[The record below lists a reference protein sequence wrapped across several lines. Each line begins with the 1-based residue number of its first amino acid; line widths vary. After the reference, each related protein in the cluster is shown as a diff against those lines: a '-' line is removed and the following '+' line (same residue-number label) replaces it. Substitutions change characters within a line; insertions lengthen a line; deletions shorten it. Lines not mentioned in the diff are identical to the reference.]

1 MVTTRPPKTMV
12 KPTALGPVANT
23 DTKLLIYGL
32 FQKGRVLAQDGVIEA
47 AETDLKT
54 SISSRRE
61 YLVEKYGP
69 DPAAAFMNAD
79 PLDLPRLADEV
90 RHETLASMERLLKAE
105 RKRAS
110 EAIAAVRISEKDQQE
125 LARLRAIQKEK
136 RRKAQG
142 KRRAAQSKAGK
153 KRKRR
158 KKKR

>member
-1 MVTTRPPKTMV
+1 MDRAT
-12 KPTALGPVANT
+12 
-23 DTKLLIYGL
+23 LLRR
-32 FQKGRVLAQDGVIEA
+32 FSGVIEA

-136 RRKAQG
+136 QRKAQR

-153 KRKRR
+153 KRKTPKEEKVMDVSPGLREF
-158 KKKR
+158 

>member
-1 MVTTRPPKTMV
+1 MAYFKRAEFWHRTGVEFVDRAT
-12 KPTALGPVANT
+12 
-23 DTKLLIYGL
+23 LLRR
-32 FQKGRVLAQDGVIEA
+32 FSGVIEA

-153 KRKRR
+153 KRKPR